1 MPYFHINGKVNLL
14 FIHIPKTGGT
24 SVELFLSKHY
34 NIDLNRESLC
44 TRTAGA
50 IEYYEGVSLQHQ
62 TYSTL
67 MREQARF
74 NLCLPGMK
82 ILTIVRNPYER
93 LVSDLFFYHLIKKDS
108 TADFVETVIKKYLYS
123 GIKYTKDNHVIPQY
137 LFLIDDYDADCISI
151 NKNIIILKQEKLAK
165 MMHKIGYKD
174 FNEYK
179 NVSNTENINYF
190 KFLSVGSICLINK
203 FYEKDFALF
212 GYKMR

>member
-1 MPYFHINGKVNLL
+1 MPYFYINGKVNLL

-24 SVELFLSKHY
+24 SVELYLSKFY
-34 NIDLNRESLC
+34 NIELNRDSLC

-74 NLCLPGMK
+74 NLFLPGMK
-82 ILTIVRNPYER
+82 IFTVVRNPYER

-108 TADFVETVIKKYLYS
+108 SQDFVETVIKKYLYS

-137 LFLIDDYDADCISI
+137 LFLIDDKNSI

-190 KFLSVGSICLINK
+190 KFLSIGSIRLINK
-203 FYEKDFALF
+203 FYEKDFVLF
-212 GYKMR
+212 NYKMR

>member
-24 SVELFLSKHY
+24 SVELFLSKYY
-34 NIDLNRESLC
+34 NIELNSESLC
-44 TRTAGA
+44 TRTTGA

-74 NLCLPGMK
+74 NLSLPTMTM
-82 ILTIVRNPYER
+82 LTVVRNPYER

-108 TADFVETVIKKYLYS
+108 TAEFVETVIKKYLYS

-137 LFLIDDYDADCISI
+137 LFLIDDTGTI
-151 NKNIIILKQEKLAK
+151 NKNIVILKQEKLAK
-165 MMHKIGYKD
+165 MMHKIGYKT

-179 NVSNTENINYF
+179 NVSNTENVDYF
-190 KFLSVGSICLINK
+190 KFLSLGSIRLINK

-212 GYKMR
+212 NYKMR